1 MIVLLARSLAP
12 VLAIV
17 GAAFMLPLAAA
28 WWYGETGHLRD
39 FLLPALAA
47 WTLALG
53 CGRLGRLRQRLGA
66 MYNAFAIVG
75 GAWLAVGFFGSLP
88 FALSGCFQ
96 SYTDALFESVS
107 GFTTTGASVLG
118 DVEALPR
125 CLNLW
130 RCLTHWLGGMGVIAL
145 AVAVIPMLGA
155 GGYRLVQAET
165 SGPEKGKLT
174 TRMRDT
180 AKILWTIY
188 VVLTAAQTLLLA
200 FAGMGWFDA
209 LCHAFSTMG
218 TGGFSTRN
226 ASIAAFALPA
236 AEWICTLFMLMASVN
251 FAVYYLMLTGRW
263 REVAENSELRGFVFI
278 VAAACAAAIAANC
291 AAGAP
296 LARGVREGAFQIA
309 SIVSTTGFCSADYLR
324 WTPAAQSV
332 VLALFLVGG
341 CAGSTA
347 GGVKV
352 VRWTVL
358 AKQLRNDIER
368 LLHPHGVF
376 TLRINGSPARAE
388 TVSVVAT
395 FIFVYVLLAALST
408 FAGALAGLDLFT
420 ALTAALSMQGN
431 IGPAFGALGPTANYG
446 GIAPALKWWYC
457 FAMLAG
463 RLEIYTLLIMVGGS
477 LPRGGAGH
485 RHAGGLF
492 GASGSV
498 RGRE

>member
-1 MIVLLARSLAP
+1 MLVLLARSLAP

-17 GAAFMLPLAAA
+17 GCAFMLPLAVA
-28 WWYGETGHLRD
+28 WRYGETGHLRD

-47 WTLALG
+47 WIIALG
-53 CGRLGRLRQRLGA
+53 CSRLGRLQQRLGA
-66 MYNAFAIVG
+66 MHNAFAIVG

-88 FALSGCFQ
+88 FALSGCFPN
-96 SYTDALFESVS
+96 YIDALFESVS

-118 DVEALPR
+118 DVESLPR

-145 AVAVIPMLGA
+145 AVAIIPMLGA

-165 SGPEKGKLT
+165 TGPEKGRLT

-188 VVLTAAQTLLLA
+188 IALTVLQTMLLA

-226 ASIAAFALPA
+226 ASIAAFSLPA
-236 AEWICTLFMLMASVN
+236 VEWICTAFMLAASVN

-278 VAAACAAAIAANC
+278 VVASCVAVVGANLAGGASWSRCVRDGMFQVAA
-291 AAGAP
+291 
-296 LARGVREGAFQIA
+296 V
-309 SIVSTTGFCSADYLR
+309 VSTTGFCSADYMQ
-324 WTPAAQSV
+324 WTPAAQAV

-358 AKQLRNDIER
+358 AKQLRNDVER

-376 TLRINGSPARAE
+376 TLRINGSPARTE

-395 FIFVYVLLAALST
+395 FIFVYVLLAVIST
-408 FAGALAGLDLFT
+408 FIGALAGLDLFT

-431 IGPAFGALGPTANYG
+431 IGPAFGSLGPTSNYG
-446 GIAPALKWWYC
+446 AIAPALKWWYC

-463 RLEIYTLLIMVGGS
+463 RLEIYTLLIMVGGMRAS
-477 LPRGGAGH
+477 LPRSQD
-485 RHAGGLF
+485 R
-492 GASGSV
+492 
-498 RGRE
+498 RI